1 MPLLPASSRSPLPW
15 LTTVLAAALL
25 VACPESPPDVDEGGA
40 GAGAGP
46 AGAPVGGAPGGAAGD
61 GGSAAPPPAGG
72 AGGGGGT
79 APELDPEMENP
90 QHSQEDLASDSDA
103 ATVTGTIVCD
113 DGEGPYRLRLFV
125 PPPDLG
131 GPEADEETSGP
142 PSPLVNV
149 EIEDAGAFSFK
160 TPKADALVVL
170 AYEDLDENGLP
181 TLEEPQFGPLQGNP
195 VPFSGDVSDLT
206 LDCSKPL
213 PAPEPRM
220 DTVAA
225 GGEEGA
231 PAGGPPVDAVPAAAD
246 GTPPVEGGPPPEGE
260 MLPPDGAQGPP
271 PAGMAT
277 PPPAGEDAAQAP
289 PGDAP
294 AGGPPPE

>member
-1 MPLLPASSRSPLPW
+1 VPVPSDPRDRAMPW
-15 LTTVLAAALL
+15 LLTTLAAALL
-25 VACPESPPDVDEGGA
+25 IACPESPPDVDEGGTAA
-40 GAGAGP
+40 GGGP
-46 AGAPVGGAPGGAAGD
+46 AGAPAGGPAGAPGE
-61 GGSAAPPPAGG
+61 GGNASPPPAGG
-72 AGGGGGT
+72 AGGGGT

-90 QHSQEDLASDSDA
+90 QHSQEDLVNDSDA
-103 ATVTGTIVCD
+103 ATVTGSIVCD

-131 GPEADEETSGP
+131 GPDAGEETAGP

-160 TPKADALVVL
+160 SPKADALVVL

-195 VPFSGDVSDLT
+195 VPFASDVSDLT

-225 GGEEGA
+225 PGGDAA
-231 PAGGPPVDAVPAAAD
+231 PDGGPPVDAVPAATD
-246 GTPPVEGGPPPEGE
+246 GPPPAEGE

-271 PAGMAT
+271 PDGAAG
-277 PPPAGEDAAQAP
+277 PPPGDDPPPEGNAAP